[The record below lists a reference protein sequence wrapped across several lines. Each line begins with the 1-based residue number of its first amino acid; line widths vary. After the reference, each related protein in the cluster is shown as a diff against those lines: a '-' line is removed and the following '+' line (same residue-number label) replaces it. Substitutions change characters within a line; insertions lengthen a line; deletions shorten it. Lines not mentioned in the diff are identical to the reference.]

1 MEQGFQN
8 DSIYISNGAQS
19 SVKAAYPD
27 IKSLC
32 RIFGILLVYT
42 IGIGIVGAI
51 ITTLAGD
58 RISPAI
64 RSLLGLLSYTIS
76 LLLTIRY
83 AAKSSGKWQHRPVNL
98 SFNSIQ
104 PVLIPV
110 LIICTLGLIVGME
123 RLATLIPMPKVVE
136 KMFEDLF
143 KKDVFSIITIVIAA
157 PLLEEILCRGII
169 LKGLL
174 QRYPARKAIIISA
187 LFFGLVHMNPWQALP
202 AFCIGLFMG
211 WIFYK
216 TNSIIPGIIVHATNN
231 GMAAL
236 FLFFP
241 GDKQDLL
248 SLVGMPYYIILCVSA
263 ALLVA
268 LSCLYI
274 HKKARALTPADKE
287 ISAVQPLSADL
298 R

>member
-1 MEQGFQN
+1 M
-8 DSIYISNGAQS
+8 A
-19 SVKAAYPD
+19 
-27 IKSLC
+27 
-32 RIFGILLVYT
+32 
-42 IGIGIVGAI
+42 
-51 ITTLAGD
+51 
-58 RISPAI
+58 
-64 RSLLGLLSYTIS
+64 
-76 LLLTIRY
+76 
-83 AAKSSGKWQHRPVNL
+83 
-98 SFNSIQ
+98 
-104 PVLIPV
+104 
-110 LIICTLGLIVGME
+110 LIVGME
-123 RLATLIPMPKVVE
+123 RLGTLIPMPKVVE

-143 KKDVFSIITIVIAA
+143 KNDLFSIMTIVIAA

-174 QRYPARKAIIISA
+174 KRYPARKAIIISA

-241 GDKQDLL
+241 KDKQDIL
-248 SLVGMPYYIILCVSA
+248 SLTGMPYYIILCISA
-263 ALLVA
+263 AIIVV

-274 HKKARALTPADKE
+274 HKKARALTPAEKD
-287 ISAVQPLSADL
+287 ILAVQPLAADS
-298 R
+298 

>member
-1 MEQGFQN
+1 
-8 DSIYISNGAQS
+8 
-19 SVKAAYPD
+19 
-27 IKSLC
+27 
-32 RIFGILLVYT
+32 
-42 IGIGIVGAI
+42 
-51 ITTLAGD
+51 
-58 RISPAI
+58 
-64 RSLLGLLSYTIS
+64 
-76 LLLTIRY
+76 
-83 AAKSSGKWQHRPVNL
+83 
-98 SFNSIQ
+98 
-104 PVLIPV
+104 
-110 LIICTLGLIVGME
+110 ME
-123 RLATLIPMPKVVE
+123 RLGTLIPMPKVVE

-216 TNSIIPGIIVHATNN
+216 TNSVIPGIIVHATNN

-241 GDKQDLL
+241 EDKQDIL
-248 SLVGMPYYIILCVSA
+248 SLTGMPYYIILCVSA
-263 ALLVA
+263 ALIIVLC
-268 LSCLYI
+268 CLYI
-274 HKKARALTPADKE
+274 QRKARSLTPADKDMR
-287 ISAVQPLSADL
+287 AVQPLPADI
-298 R
+298 

>member
-1 MEQGFQN
+1 MEQEFQN
-8 DSIYISNGAQS
+8 DGIYISNGAQS
-19 SVKAAYPD
+19 SAKVAYPD
-27 IKSLC
+27 IKSLWS
-32 RIFGILLVYT
+32 IFGMLLVYT
-42 IGIGIVGAI
+42 IGIGAVGAA
-51 ITTLAGD
+51 ITAIAGD
-58 RISPAI
+58 RLSPSI

-83 AAKSSGKWQHRPVNL
+83 AAQRSEKWQHTPVNL
-98 SFNSIQ
+98 SFNRIQ
-104 PVLIPV
+104 PALIPI
-110 LIICTLGLIVGME
+110 LIICTLALIVGME
-123 RLATLIPMPKVVE
+123 RLGTLIPMPKVVE

-174 QRYPARKAIIISA
+174 QRFPARKAIIISA

-248 SLVGMPYYIILCVSA
+248 SIVGMPYYIILCVSA
-263 ALLVA
+263 ALIIVLC
-268 LSCLYI
+268 CLYI
-274 HKKARALTPADKE
+274 QRKVEAITPADKD
-287 ISAVQPLSADL
+287 ISPFQPLPADL
-298 R
+298 